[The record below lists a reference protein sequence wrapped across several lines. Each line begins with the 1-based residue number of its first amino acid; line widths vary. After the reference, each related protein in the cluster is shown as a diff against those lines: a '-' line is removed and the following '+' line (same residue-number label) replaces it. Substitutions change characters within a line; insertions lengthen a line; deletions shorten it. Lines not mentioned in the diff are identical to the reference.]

1 MITAAKLEA
10 GCPEDMTPKQ
20 SPSAS
25 RSLRE
30 LIWDGDTFATG
41 FGSDWTETLVSKAI
55 IAKEVLEEVP
65 GQLKTFMKS
74 KGIKPL

>member
-10 GCPEDMTPKQ
+10 GCLDDMTPKQ